1 MACIIIDDEVAV
13 IKGVVIFCISETLAL
28 ATIGVKLP
36 DKVVGVESE
45 DVLCNSN
52 TEEVTRGMANV
63 PDKRFNVDEGVISL
77 LFAETPTKP
86 VEDVSA
92 TVEPTTWLCVSLT
105 WAVMAIVCVNVTEG
119 NPDCILEA
127 LAMSSVI
134 FGVVDVDRAAL

>member
-36 DKVVGVESE
+36 DKVVGLETEVLLVT

-63 PDKRFNVDEGVISL
+63 PDS
-77 LFAETPTKP
+77 
-86 VEDVSA
+86 
-92 TVEPTTWLCVSLT
+92 
-105 WAVMAIVCVNVTEG
+105 
-119 NPDCILEA
+119 DCL
-127 LAMSSVI
+127 
-134 FGVVDVDRAAL
+134 DCT